1 MLLTICHN
9 NGPRNPPQEAVDLFP
24 GGVRFRH
31 FHSHMRHEGYMYW
44 AQVDVAGN
52 ENLAVTRPSE
62 LEWVEF
68 DGYKIGG

>member
-1 MLLTICHN
+1 
-9 NGPRNPPQEAVDLFP
+9 
-24 GGVRFRH
+24 
-31 FHSHMRHEGYMYW
+31 MRHEGYMYW